1 MEKSKKH
8 EYVFSYTTKKDKQLW
23 GFKYPYYNNLNQR
36 KFKEKRQFTSEKL
49 AFRAL
54 LEFQLLIE
62 KEQLIFADNYD
73 ITVKQWSEKWYNDNL
88 NDWAK
93 STQATHKNI
102 VFNHIIPR
110 LGKFNLRKLSRSV
123 YKKEFVDAL
132 LKEHAEVTVQRWHAT
147 FMSIVNAAVLD
158 DVLDKNRFKQ
168 IVFNVQQTDRFFNN
182 DELLKFLTY
191 LDTVNFDS
199 FEFRY
204 KVLFTTF
211 LYSGMRKGE
220 ALGLTWN
227 DINFKE
233 KHITVNK
240 SRDRHG
246 MKPPKTKTSYRTI
259 DVDDTLIDL
268 LRRYKIYEKANCLKK
283 GIKLKESD
291 IVFLSSKCVPISISY
306 PVNAF
311 NKIIDKLELPR
322 ITLHGLR
329 HTHATMMLASD
340 EDCDIKYLSERLGHK
355 DVTTTMNI
363 YVHTLPEKRKETAHI
378 FSNVVTKLRTVG
390 SAV

>member
-110 LGKFNLRKLSRSV
+110 LGMFNLRKLSRSI

-283 GIKLKESD
+283 G
-291 IVFLSSKCVPISISY
+291 SS
-306 PVNAF
+306 
-311 NKIIDKLELPR
+311 
-322 ITLHGLR
+322 
-329 HTHATMMLASD
+329 
-340 EDCDIKYLSERLGHK
+340 
-355 DVTTTMNI
+355 
-363 YVHTLPEKRKETAHI
+363 
-378 FSNVVTKLRTVG
+378 
-390 SAV
+390 